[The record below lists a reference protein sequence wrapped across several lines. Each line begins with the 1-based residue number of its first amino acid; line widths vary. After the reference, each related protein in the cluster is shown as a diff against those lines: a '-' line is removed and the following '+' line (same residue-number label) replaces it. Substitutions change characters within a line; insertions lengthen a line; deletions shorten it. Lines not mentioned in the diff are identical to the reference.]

1 MVHEGSDGK
10 HSTVPMLFGLHAVM
24 LGRQGSGKGT
34 QGVQLARLLVV
45 PHVSVGDVLREA
57 VRSESPAGRRAQET
71 MERGGLVDDDLVVSL
86 VAERLAGAD
95 VRSGGFVLDGFPR
108 TVEQAEALA
117 GMLADATLDR
127 AVVIDVP
134 LEVARARLLA
144 RRVCAGCG
152 RIYSVA
158 QASGLETWTC
168 GACGGLVR
176 RRADDT
182 DEAVTRRLTLY
193 DEQTRPLLDWFDR
206 HDQLLVVDGVGT
218 SEEVFTRLLAGLWP
232 RIPTDRI
239 AQLAGVSEPVPT
251 EPAASPAD
259 EDLSALAVEV
269 VIEVPRGSRNK
280 YEFDHERHVLHLDRR
295 LFSATVYPADYG
307 FIPETLAEDGDP
319 LDALVLLEEPVFP
332 GCWVRARPVGIFWME
347 DEKGPDAKIICVPL
361 GDPRW
366 DQVRDLDDMAA
377 HLRSEIHHFF
387 DVYKALEPGKSTST
401 TGFEGREAALG
412 EIAASRA
419 RLAHQQQAGAA
430 ASEEV
435 LLEAAP
441 AVGGLLVDI
450 AARAGPSSR
459 YWRLPRVLRV
469 GRSVPERATSHSAHR
484 RHHEPCCTAA
494 VAIHSSGSDVWGG
507 PYALATTCI
516 GGGQGIAAIFE
527 HTNPPGPAARRGAGS
542 GAAFRPAGC
551 RRPGWPGLRARGAAR
566 CPGRGK
572 TGRGPRESPRSR
584 SRRCRSRR
592 GRRSGCAGGPRARQR
607 GPCHGRR

>member
-1 MVHEGSDGK
+1 METQVAQQAADGAK
-10 HSTVPMLFGLHAVM
+10 HHMAPMLFGLRVVM

-45 PHVSVGDVLREA
+45 PHISVGDVLREA
-57 VRSESPAGRRAQET
+57 AASGSPAGRRAKET
-71 MERGGLVDDDLVVSL
+71 MERGELVDDELVVSL
-86 VAERLAGAD
+86 VTERLSGPD

-108 TVEQAEALA
+108 TVEQAEVLA
-117 GMLADATLDR
+117 GILAEDELDR

-144 RRVCAGCG
+144 RRVCTACG

-168 GACGGLVR
+168 GACGGQVR

-182 DEAVTRRLTLY
+182 EEAVTRRLTLY
-193 DEQTRPLLDWFDR
+193 DKQTRPLLDWFAC
-206 HDQLLVVDGVGT
+206 HDQLLLADGVGT
-218 SEEVFTRLLAGLWP
+218 SEEVFSRLLAGLWP
-232 RIPTDRI
+232 RIPADRI

-251 EPAASPAD
+251 EPPAADDA
-259 EDLSALAVEV
+259 EDARAIAVEV

-280 YEFDHERHVLHLDRR
+280 YEFDHERHVMHLDRR

-307 FIPETLAEDGDP
+307 FVPETLAEDGDP

-332 GCWVRARPVGIFWME
+332 GCWVRARPIGIFWME

-366 DQVRDLDDMAA
+366 DQVRDLGDIPA

-419 RLAHQQQAGAA
+419 RLQHHQRTG
-430 ASEEV
+430 
-435 LLEAAP
+435 
-441 AVGGLLVDI
+441 
-450 AARAGPSSR
+450 
-459 YWRLPRVLRV
+459 
-469 GRSVPERATSHSAHR
+469 
-484 RHHEPCCTAA
+484 
-494 VAIHSSGSDVWGG
+494 
-507 PYALATTCI
+507 
-516 GGGQGIAAIFE
+516 
-527 HTNPPGPAARRGAGS
+527 
-542 GAAFRPAGC
+542 RPAGEMV
-551 RRPGWPGLRARGAAR
+551 REAA
-566 CPGRGK
+566 
-572 TGRGPRESPRSR
+572 T
-584 SRRCRSRR
+584 
-592 GRRSGCAGGPRARQR
+592 A
-607 GPCHGRR
+607 